1 MTMKHQGSERTFKDP
16 VCGME
21 VSRLTAVEEMDHQ
34 GKTYYFCSGNCRQAR
49 FGDDLTN
56 HAQARP
62 ASLPHRS
69 VGAATRANRQEG
81 I

>member
-1 MTMKHQGSERTFKDP
+1 MPTMLGLPFQRPALIARARLPIVAAVVELRLAHRGQQG
-16 VCGME
+16 
-21 VSRLTAVEEMDHQ
+21 AA
-34 GKTYYFCSGNCRQAR
+34 AR